1 MNGAGEA
8 QTPMLVGRAQLR
20 GQVGSSDCSVEV
32 QEMPRAS
39 MLVRVVHKV
48 SVKPQLQ
55 CQSLVKVRV

>member
-1 MNGAGEA
+1 MNRAGEA
-8 QTPMLVGRAQLR
+8 QTPMLVGRAQFR

-32 QEMPRAS
+32 QEMPRTS

-55 CQSLVKVRV
+55 CKSLVKVRV